1 MRCQSPRKGCET
13 GNKRQQSRGYLGTKT
28 EKLWWLIF
36 SLISVRIRGSI
47 FYLAK
52 PFTNST
58 TLRSAIPDGPLAI
71 QGF

>member
-13 GNKRQQSRGYLGTKT
+13 GNKR
-28 EKLWWLIF
+28 EKPRILRNENGKAVWLVF
-36 SLISVRIRGSI
+36 SLSSSESPAI